1 MNLKV
6 LVEKLVLNSKQEN
19 FDSNGQPVK
28 KRSHSCGNCSI
39 FFSSLSCIIN
49 TSFNFITTLESLLM

>member
-28 KRSHSCGNCSI
+28 KGEAI
-39 FFSSLSCIIN
+39 AAVIVAF
-49 TSFNFITTLESLLM
+49 LLVALVVLLIHL